1 MLDVV
6 VSSSGMGPA
15 RIKIALTDP
24 GPVTMSLVRPGPAV
38 HPAKVA
44 EYLRANPENLC
55 TADEVEKEI
64 GAAKLSEK
72 MANFYRTSKTK

>member
-1 MLDVV
+1 
-6 VSSSGMGPA
+6 
-15 RIKIALTDP
+15 
-24 GPVTMSLVRPGPAV
+24 
-38 HPAKVA
+38 VA